1 MKKEK
6 KRKEKSR
13 VTYIIR
19 EVYYLKRKE
28 EMRAKHHY
36 QSHALHYRSFHF
48 HIFIT
53 RLHTRTPRSLSWTK
67 QQSLIIS
74 SIQRAVSTEKQ
85 RLSTAS
91 DPQFIFLHN
100 TFLCQ
105 QLNTLSHFDHST
117 RHGSTLTH
125 SLSSTPP
132 RVNAS
137 PSLSSLA
144 KPKP

>member
-36 QSHALHYRSFHF
+36 QSRALHYPSFHF

-53 RLHTRTPRSLSWTK
+53 RLHKNS
-67 QQSLIIS
+67 
-74 SIQRAVSTEKQ
+74 
-85 RLSTAS
+85 
-91 DPQFIFLHN
+91 
-100 TFLCQ
+100 
-105 QLNTLSHFDHST
+105 
-117 RHGSTLTH
+117 
-125 SLSSTPP
+125 
-132 RVNAS
+132 
-137 PSLSSLA
+137 
-144 KPKP
+144 